1 MASDNQF
8 LDTDYD
14 EYAGSHAH
22 SAACFQSVALMVP
35 ILCFA
40 SSQNG
45 VKVHGKGIASLTFLM
60 FISSLMMLFLKICK
74 LVALLLLR
82 HILSMTGAD
91 DEDASTFF
99 MVIVREIEGG
109 EM

>member
-1 MASDNQF
+1 MTNMQDHMHIVQLAFDLLPSWYLF
-8 LDTDYD
+8 
-14 EYAGSHAH
+14 YAL
-22 SAACFQSVALMVP
+22 QVV
-35 ILCFA
+35 
-40 SSQNG
+40 NR
-45 VKVHGKGIASLTFLM
+45 VNVHGKVIASFTFLM
-60 FISSLMMLFLKICK
+60 FIGSRIMLLFKICK

-109 EM
+109 EV

>member
-1 MASDNQF
+1 MASDHQF

-22 SAACFQSVALMVP
+22 SAACFRSVALMVP

-40 SSQNG
+40 SSQTG
-45 VKVHGKGIASLTFLM
+45 VKVHGKEIASLTFLM
-60 FISSLMMLFLKICK
+60 FIGSLMMLLFKICK